1 MGSNLASLAA
11 HYADRYGDE
20 IHSRESLR
28 ALHDG
33 YAREREA
40 SVVDAVAATAALDV
54 LVFADQPD
62 VSAINPQML
71 EAARWQWGD
80 DLDGLVSRLRG
91 LRSASDAARK
101 LTLSQW
107 KGKYFEV
114 IIRDKLNAGES
125 VGGLQL
131 DVGAG
136 QEARLFAS
144 PTHPGSDLEIVNA
157 DGTIAHELQAKAT
170 DHIGYVKQALEKYP
184 NIRVVTTV
192 EAAEQADPLAENMI
206 LNSGVRD
213 AKIEE
218 DIRAP
223 VADIVDDTGLENFVE
238 AVVPGL
244 PFILITA
251 SEGRRVLMGRQTLQ
265 DAANRIAERG
275 LTTGAAM
282 GVGYTLATL
291 TGAGIISLPATYA
304 TRLGINRFQI
314 LNGLSRRLKSDIESI
329 RTLQEAIP

>member
-40 SVVDAVAATAALDV
+40 SVVDAVAATAALDA
-54 LVFADQPD
+54 LVFADQAD

-71 EAARWQWGD
+71 EAARSQWGY
-80 DLDGLVSRLRG
+80 DLNALVNRLRSLG
-91 LRSASDAARK
+91 NYSPDGVRNF
-101 LTLSQW
+101 LSQW
-107 KGKYFEV
+107 KGKYFEE
-114 IIRDKLNAGES
+114 ILKDKLNAGES
-125 VGGLQL
+125 VGGIQL
-131 DVGAG
+131 GPG
-136 QEARLFAS
+136 QQARLFPS

-157 DGTIAHELQAKAT
+157 DGTISQELQAKAT
-170 DHIGYVKQALEKYP
+170 NYIGYVKRALEKYP
-184 NIRVVTTV
+184 DIPVITTS
-192 EAAEQADPLAENMI
+192 EAAEQADSLAENMI
-206 LNSGVRD
+206 FNSGVRD

-282 GVGYTLATL
+282 AVGHTLTTL
-291 TGAGIISLPATYA
+291 TGAGIISLPATFA
-304 TRLGINRFQI
+304 TRLGIGRFQI

-329 RTLQEAIP
+329 RLAQEDIP